1 MFLNLSKG
9 KMDTTHINTRDGEQL
24 RAQLGTLLQLQ
35 ATLPADADLSPV
47 LATGGIP
54 GDWLRI
60 TGQSAGDGVTIYVHG
75 GGFAHS
81 KPQIERLMAYR
92 LAQATARPAF
102 RVDYR
107 LAPVHQFPAAVDDVV
122 AVYRALL
129 EQGVPA
135 RDILLAGESAGGT
148 LVLSTLLTLKENGD
162 PMPGGALSVSPLTDF
177 DAAVTSQGRD
187 VIDPAMV
194 ASLGPTYLGDAPPD
208 QAPQSPAY
216 GDLRGLPPLMLAVGT
231 DELLLQDVRR
241 FAERADE
248 AGVDVTLDLYQDMP
262 HVFHAS
268 VLFPPEEQLPVA
280 SAFLERVSKHFG

>member
-1 MFLNLSKG
+1 
-9 KMDTTHINTRDGEQL
+9 MDTTCIDTGDGEQL
-24 RAQLGTLLQLQ
+24 RAQLNTLLQLQ
-35 ATLPADADLSPV
+35 PTLPADADLSPV

-54 GDWLRI
+54 GDWLR
-60 TGQSAGDGVTIYVHG
+60 TGGQSAADGVTIYVHG

-81 KPQIERLMAYR
+81 KPDIERLMAYR

-107 LAPVHQFPAAVDDVV
+107 LAPAHPFPAAIDDVV

-135 RDILLAGESAGGT
+135 DDIVLAGESAGGT

-162 PMPGGALSVSPLTDF
+162 PLPGGALSVSPLTDF
-177 DAAVTSQGRD
+177 AATVTSQGRD

-194 ASLGPTYLGDAPPD
+194 ASLGPVYLGDAPPD

-216 GDLRGLPPLMLAVGT
+216 GDLRGLPALVLAVGT
-231 DELLLQDVRR
+231 DEMLLDDVRR

-262 HVFHAS
+262 HVFHAA
-268 VLFPPEEQLPVA
+268 VLFPPDEQLAVA
-280 SAFLERVSKHFG
+280 AAFLERVSKLFG